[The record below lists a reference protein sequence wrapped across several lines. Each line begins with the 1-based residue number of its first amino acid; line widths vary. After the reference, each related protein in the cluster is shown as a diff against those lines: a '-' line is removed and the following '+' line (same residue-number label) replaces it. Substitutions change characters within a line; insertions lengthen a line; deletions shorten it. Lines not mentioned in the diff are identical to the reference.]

1 MSVSAITWAFGLQ
14 NINPARKFLLVALA
28 NYADENNSC
37 FPGQDKL
44 AHDVGVSVSTIRR
57 ALKELE
63 SDGFIVRERRY
74 REDGFRSSDRYFLQ
88 VNLTGKPN
96 ENDSYRSNE
105 GTLPV
110 KTGDLTGHSYDR
122 AEPKENL
129 KKNRKTS
136 PIHEPTTDEFMDWY
150 LAYPR
155 HEARGQAEK
164 AYTKARRLVQADL
177 LLSAAERYAADP
189 NRESSYTKLPATW
202 LNAKCWEDD
211 PLPSRESENS
221 GTSPKKE
228 WW

>member
-1 MSVSAITWAFGLQ
+1 MSVSALTWAFGLQ

-37 FPGQDKL
+37 FPGQEKL

-63 SDGFIVRERRY
+63 ADGFVARERRQGADGY
-74 REDGFRSSDRYFLQ
+74 RTSDRYFLQ
-88 VNLTGKPN
+88 VNMTANPKSDDSYRSPVDG

-110 KTGDLTGHSYDR
+110 KTDHLTGHSYDR

-129 KKNRKTS
+129 KKNRQ
-136 PIHEPTTDEFMDWY
+136 
-150 LAYPR
+150 
-155 HEARGQAEK
+155 RG
-164 AYTKARRLVQADL
+164 TRVP
-177 LLSAAERYAADP
+177 S
-189 NRESSYTKLPATW
+189 TLPAAFTVTEPMAAW
-202 LNAKCWEDD
+202 AKEKTPSIEIQMETEKFKNYAESKGKTYSNWDAAWRNWMLNAVAYQQNN
-211 PLPSRESENS
+211 PAAVAA
-221 GTSPKKE
+221 GKKE